1 MAEMGNR
8 ILVATRKGL
17 FDLKRGKAGWRIA
30 RTAFLGD
37 ILSQALRDPRDGTLY
52 VAQSLGHFGVK
63 LQRSQD
69 DGRSWKEMAAP
80 SFPKTDDRN
89 GPSVEYL
96 FAIEPG
102 GADEPGVLWCG
113 TVGGGLFRSPDRGAS
128 WTLNAGL
135 WERPERKDWGGGGF
149 NVDKPGIDTILVDP
163 RDSKR
168 IVVGI
173 SSGGVWQTS
182 DGGATWRNTSKGLYA
197 EYMPP
202 ARREDP
208 NIQDVHRIAR
218 CTAVPDAL
226 WLQHHNG
233 VFRSTDGGT
242 SWKEVKTIRPSKFGF
257 AVAAHP
263 KDPSTAW
270 FVPGVKDECRI
281 PVDGKMVVAR
291 TTDGAKTFKVLTKG
305 LPQKHAYDLV
315 LRHGLDVDA
324 TGKRLVVG
332 STTGHLWI
340 SENGGNSWTL
350 AAGNLPPVMSARFA

>member
-1 MAEMGNR
+1 MGNR

-17 FDLKRGKAGWRIA
+17 FDVRRKAAGWQIA

-37 ILSQALRDPRDGTLY
+37 ILSQAMRDPRDGALY

-63 LQRSQD
+63 LQRSVD
-69 DGRSWKEMAAP
+69 DGEKWTEIAAP
-80 SFPKTDDRN
+80 AFPKTDAKD
-89 GPSVEYL
+89 GPNVEYL
-96 FAIEPG
+96 FSIEAG
-102 GADEPGVLWCG
+102 GKDEPGVLWCG
-113 TVGGGLFRSPDRGAS
+113 TVSGGLFRSADNGAS
-128 WTLNAGL
+128 WKLNEAL
-135 WERPERKDWGGGGF
+135 WNVPSRPEWGGGGF

-163 RDSKR
+163 RDSRR

-173 SSGGVWQTS
+173 STGGVWQTK
-182 DGGATWRNTSKGLYA
+182 DGGASWRNTSKGLYA

-208 NIQDVHRIAR
+208 NMQDVHRIAR
-218 CTAVPDAL
+218 CAADPDVL

-233 VFRSTDGGT
+233 VFRSTDGAET
-242 SWKEVKTIRPSKFGF
+242 WKEVKTIRPAKFGF

-263 KDPSTAW
+263 KDPKTAW

-281 PVDGKMVVAR
+281 PVGAKFVVAR
-291 TTDGAKTFKVLTKG
+291 TRDGAKSFKVLTRG

-324 TGKRLVVG
+324 SGKRLAMG
-332 STTGHLWI
+332 SSTGHLWI
-340 SENGGNSWTL
+340 SENGGDAWKL
-350 AAGNLPPVMSARFA
+350 VAGNLPPIASVRFA